1 MSIQNPTG
9 KTLIGVL
16 SAILIGLGGYSAE
29 TMTSLVNSNHE
40 LLARV
45 ARIESKIELFETEL
59 GRGERFTWQNG
70 VNLAERIER
79 LELRVDGVVHQF
91 NK

>member
-29 TMTSLVNSNHE
+29 TMTSLVNSNQE
-40 LLARV
+40 LV
-45 ARIESKIELFETEL
+45 
-59 GRGERFTWQNG
+59 G
-70 VNLAERIER
+70 
-79 LELRVDGVVHQF
+79 
-91 NK
+91 